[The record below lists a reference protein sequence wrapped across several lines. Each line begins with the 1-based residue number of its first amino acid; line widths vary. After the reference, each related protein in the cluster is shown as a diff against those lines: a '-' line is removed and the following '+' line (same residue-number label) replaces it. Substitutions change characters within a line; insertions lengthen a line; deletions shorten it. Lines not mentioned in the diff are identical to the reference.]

1 MSKPTD
7 ENKREIYQ
15 LVAQSY
21 LSDGIYMWEDLD
33 ASCDT
38 LEGCGELMDYYIQ
51 EHVEYTGYIIEKRII
66 TTVFETG
73 YQEGW

>member
-1 MSKPTD
+1 
-7 ENKREIYQ
+7 
-15 LVAQSY
+15 
-21 LSDGIYMWEDLD
+21 MWEALD

-38 LEGCGELMDYYIQ
+38 LEECGELMDYYSQ
-51 EHVEYTGYIIEKRII
+51 EHVEYTGYMIEKRII